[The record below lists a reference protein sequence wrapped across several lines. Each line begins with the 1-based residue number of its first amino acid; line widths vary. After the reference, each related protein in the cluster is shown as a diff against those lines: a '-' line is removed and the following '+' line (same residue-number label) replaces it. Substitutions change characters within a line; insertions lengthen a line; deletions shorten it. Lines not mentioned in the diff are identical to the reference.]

1 MYYFLPT
8 LLALL
13 IAALPAPLYAQVNE
27 RAAPLLDW
35 DELPA
40 LATRHYNQNA
50 GKAAAAQLQATRAEA
65 DRLPGRLQSV
75 SVGAQLDL
83 SLAAS
88 AVRPPEHGVTAGV
101 NIALGDWRELE
112 RASLTA
118 HMDYQRAVAA
128 QARWRLLEQLAQ
140 AYAQWWSA
148 SILLEHVQDDLRE
161 LTAALERYKQA
172 SAQDSTALALVE
184 VEVMLGRL
192 ALERAQLEQRRQAS
206 HAELIAILGQDT
218 FSLPTKLTPPT
229 LAQLEQEPWSAL
241 ERRLEHHPDLEALRA
256 EHRSIYRRAEA
267 AEALFPWSLQLGGQL
282 MTQGLEA
289 WWWTQNVSLVIPLAN
304 PGKAQAARH
313 RLEASANLEQQRV
326 AALALKTQ
334 WQARSRQYMANLNT
348 LKVHAEALL
357 QPMMRR
363 QRLLDAAAASNQI
376 PALRAI
382 EARVELHELEHQQLL
397 QLAQLRL
404 EHYQAQLILSEGA
417 SKDGR

>member
-1 MYYFLPT
+1 MHYFCS
-8 LLALL
+8 LL
-13 IAALPAPLYAQVNE
+13 IVLLTAAIPATLQAQS
-27 RAAPLLDW
+27 APLLDW

-40 LATRHYNQNA
+40 LATHHYNQNA
-50 GKAAAAQLQATRAEA
+50 GKAAAAQLQATRAES
-65 DRLPGRLQSV
+65 DRLPNRLQSV

-83 SLAAS
+83 PLTS
-88 AVRPPEHGVTAGV
+88 RPTNQLEHGLTAGA
-101 NIALGDWRELE
+101 NISLGDWRALE

-128 QARWRLLEQLAQ
+128 SERWRLLEQLTQ

-148 SILLEHVQDDLRE
+148 SILLNHVQADLTE
-161 LTAALERYKQA
+161 LSAALDRYKQA
-172 SAQDSTALALVE
+172 SAQDSSALALVE

-192 ALERAQLEQRRQAS
+192 ALERAQLEQSRQSA
-206 HAELIAILGQDT
+206 HAALIAILGQDT
-218 FSLPTKLTPPT
+218 FSLPAQLKSPT
-229 LAQLEQEPWSAL
+229 LDELEREPWSAL
-241 ERRLEHHPDLEALRA
+241 ERRLERHPNLEVLRA
-256 EHRSIYRRAEA
+256 EYRALNRRAEA
-267 AEALFPWSLQLGGQL
+267 AEALFPWSIQLGAQV
-282 MTQGLEA
+282 MTQGFDA

-334 WQARSRQYMANLNT
+334 WQARSRQYMATLNT
-348 LKVHAEALL
+348 LKVHTDALL
-357 QPMMRR
+357 KPMLRR
-363 QRLLDAAAASNQI
+363 QRLLDAAATSSQI

-382 EARVELHELEHQQLL
+382 ESRVELHELEHQQLM

-417 SKDGR
+417 SADGR